1 MRTLLAAAA
10 AALAFGCGPD
20 AELTDP
26 TAQQTAALDEV
37 VEPALENPMRLEIV
51 NTEQGL
57 IFRLVQ
63 DPVEERFFVP
73 VDVTQPPPAMPPP
86 PCPTCR

>member
-1 MRTLLAAAA
+1 MKTLVT
-10 AALAFGCGPD
+10 ALAGLSLLGCGPD
-20 AELTDP
+20 ETAVAES
-26 TAQQTAALDEV
+26 QSQTSSLEGEV
-37 VEPALENPMRLEIV
+37 IETETPLRLEIV

-73 VDVTQPPPAMPPP
+73 PDVTQTPAPPVP
-86 PCPTCR
+86 PCPACR